1 MSALRL
7 KIPWLGFGSPGW
19 IRTSDQ
25 LLRRQML
32 FPLSYRQI
40 GGTGRI
46 RTFDH
51 SVNSRTHN
59 RCASDPENEK
69 AQGVNL
75 GLEFFC
81 LGTIERIP
89 SVRDKSNQFFRK

>member
-19 IRTSDQ
+19 IRTSDRP
-25 LLRRQML
+25 LRRRLL

-69 AQGVNL
+69 APHDGEALNSL
-75 GLEFFC
+75 STCEAMA
-81 LGTIERIP
+81 TISDLHKMYAI
-89 SVRDKSNQFFRK
+89 